1 MEYKNQT
8 ENRAFQEMLQAAVKR
23 LQNRSGEDLAAKS
36 GAVFHSSRNVLEV
49 LSFYEVIE
57 IQLPEFCINFIDITY
72 LFFNCYITVYM
83 LYIQYMQL
91 YVKSYGKIM

>member
-36 GAVFHSSRNVLEV
+36 GAVYPVTVGEILLQKLSEALSSL
-49 LSFYEVIE
+49 
-57 IQLPEFCINFIDITY
+57 
-72 LFFNCYITVYM
+72 
-83 LYIQYMQL
+83 
-91 YVKSYGKIM
+91 

>member
-36 GAVFHSSRNVLEV
+36 GAF
-49 LSFYEVIE
+49 
-57 IQLPEFCINFIDITY
+57 FIAAGMCLKY
-72 LFFNCYITVYM
+72 
-83 LYIQYMQL
+83 
-91 YVKSYGKIM
+91 